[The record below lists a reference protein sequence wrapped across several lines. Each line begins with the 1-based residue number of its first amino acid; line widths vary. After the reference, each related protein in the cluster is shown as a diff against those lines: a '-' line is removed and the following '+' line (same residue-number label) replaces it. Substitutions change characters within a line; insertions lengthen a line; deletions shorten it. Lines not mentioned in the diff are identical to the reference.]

1 MELNTM
7 GIRLALIY
15 AVSAWNSLLILVEY
29 LRYRVKEIY
38 EEELDAYIQ
47 RVNTIEER
55 RLCKN
60 KQE

>member
-1 MELNTM
+1 M